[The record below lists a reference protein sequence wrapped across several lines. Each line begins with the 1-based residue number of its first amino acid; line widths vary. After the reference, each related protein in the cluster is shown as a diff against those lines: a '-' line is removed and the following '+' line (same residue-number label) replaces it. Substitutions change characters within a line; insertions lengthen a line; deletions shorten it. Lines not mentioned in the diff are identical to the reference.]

1 MGDGAAG
8 AGVAGPFVSDRD
20 VDGDVTRLLAAARE
34 GDSAARDQLFS
45 AVYAELRRLARRELS
60 RHQQQQT
67 LSTTV
72 LVHETYLRLA
82 RPGALG
88 LADRAH
94 LLNVAAKAMRQIVI
108 DHARRRLADKRGG
121 GVVPIDLEEARIP
134 VAERAAELVALD
146 AALDRLEA
154 LDPALSELVEARF
167 FAGRTLEDIAETV
180 GRSERSLKRDFRR
193 ARAFLLREM
202 AVGDQA
208 API

>member
-1 MGDGAAG
+1 MSQLGA
-8 AGVAGPFVSDRD
+8 DD
-20 VDGDVTRLLAAARE
+20 DVTRLLAAARD
-34 GDSAARDQLFS
+34 GDRAAQDQLFS
-45 AVYAELRRLARRELS
+45 AVYGELRRLARRELA
-60 RHQQQQT
+60 RHQQHQT

-134 VAERAAELVALD
+134 VEARAAELVALD
-146 AALDRLEA
+146 AALDRLEV
-154 LDPALSELVEARF
+154 LDPTLSELVEARF

-202 AVGDQA
+202 GIGDQA
-208 API
+208 APA

>member
-1 MGDGAAG
+1 VSQLGA
-8 AGVAGPFVSDRD
+8 DD
-20 VDGDVTRLLAAARE
+20 DVTRLLAAARD
-34 GDSAARDQLFS
+34 GDRAAQDQLFS
-45 AVYAELRRLARRELS
+45 AVYAELRRLARRELA
-60 RHQQQQT
+60 RHQNQQT

-134 VAERAAELVALD
+134 VEARAAELVALD
-146 AALDRLEA
+146 AALDRLEV
-154 LDPALSELVEARF
+154 LDPTLSELVEARF

-202 AVGDQA
+202 GIGDQA
-208 API
+208 APA